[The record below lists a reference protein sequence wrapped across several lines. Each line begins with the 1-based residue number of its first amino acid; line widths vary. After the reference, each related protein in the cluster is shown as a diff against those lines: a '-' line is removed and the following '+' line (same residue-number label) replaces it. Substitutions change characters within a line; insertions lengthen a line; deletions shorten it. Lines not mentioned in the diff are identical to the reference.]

1 MKKVFLILMAVL
13 PLLCFTSCSDDE
25 NEPKFDYDT
34 SMIYGTWVIQEI
46 EIDGTWIEWR
56 LDKTS
61 ATFNPDGT
69 YYGKGEYGNGSGTYV
84 ADGKTIT
91 CYVDGMEYLKY
102 DIIDLTDGFCE
113 LRMYTSYGDAES
125 NIRCVKE

>member
-1 MKKVFLILMAVL
+1 MRKMILMLAMML
-13 PLLCFTSCSDDE
+13 PMVFVSCSDDE
-25 NEPKFDYDT
+25 NETKFDYDI

-46 EIDGTWIEWR
+46 EIDGVWIDWR

-69 YYGKGEYGNGSGTYV
+69 YYGRGEYGNGRGTYI
-84 ADGKTIT
+84 AEGKTIT
-91 CYVDGMEYLKY
+91 CYVDGEEYLKY